1 MYINN
6 SVTKLIKTIMMTT
19 NTNIQNQ
26 TNLVH
31 NLWSTIE
38 SSERAYGFSNEDR
51 DYDQIT
57 PKQQNW
63 EIERG

>member
-6 SVTKLIKTIMMTT
+6 SVTILIKTIMMTT

-26 TNLVH
+26 TNQVH

-51 DYDQIT
+51 DYDSIA
-57 PKQQNW
+57 PKQNLT
-63 EIERG
+63 GKNGV